1 MPIRKMTP
9 GRLTKWRRM
18 ARGKR
23 KGEEVKSPRNAE
35 ATVPPRGGMEGGERR
50 SEPGGGGRRRGGG
63 GGGRRPRRERNGG
76 KTTGEDE
83 ENAGVKNHFL
93 EHAAWTMPAALQLSL
108 IV

>member
-35 ATVPPRGGMEGGERR
+35 ATVPPRGGMEGGGEEERA
-50 SEPGGGGRRRGGG
+50 GGRRAKERRRRRREAPPERAKWREDD
-63 GGGRRPRRERNGG
+63 GGR
-76 KTTGEDE
+76 
-83 ENAGVKNHFL
+83 
-93 EHAAWTMPAALQLSL
+93 
-108 IV
+108 